1 MAADAGLIKSASQA
15 YRSEDPNIKLGE
27 DLKYGFGMIATGM
40 LKKQELDREK
50 AKEEAIKRE
59 KLHTRM
65 RLADKKAMDNEIEVA
80 GRATNPE
87 QLKLAN
93 DFASSTRLRSS
104 ILTSALETLS
114 PTSPEYL
121 EASQELI
128 EIRTSMEL
136 FGKQIDFQNEL
147 MGSVS
152 AIDFNLLAKHNSEE
166 TLEFTALAKEGDYK
180 LTYEDGKILMDFN
193 DGNGGLTQDEVREKL
208 AVLPDLNI
216 MNKFSGIAEEMAGDA
231 AAGRKINN
239 YDVDKDFYTLRSIL
253 NKSGP
258 EGINSLKTMLTEDIM
273 NGFKATDD
281 ETMDRL
287 WQEFQNAKTDEDII
301 NAKQNAINYLV
312 GDGEKGPDGNTNNG
326 FLGRSANDYYTKTL
340 EQYKTD
346 ANGSNSVSGG
356 GSGIQTYIPQT
367 GDVFVDTP
375 DLAYNELFSTVPIDA
390 MTGKPVM
397 TKLTDGSGT
406 LVAKTVPYTKIDEV
420 LEDQEAM
427 DYLDLRL
434 VMAAGDNGFLYE
446 RVETKDIMPSPLKV
460 PLIEDPEKKVITIRI
475 TKPVGTVSNEIEIQ
489 NLSFSGPSG
498 LERLK
503 MFMISL
509 EKSRQPNA
517 VKGTKGGIFVNVDDP
532 KS

>member
-93 DFASSTRLRSS
+93 DFASSSRLRSS

-152 AIDFNLLAKHNSEE
+152 AIDFNVLAKHNSEE

-231 AAGRKINN
+231 AAGRNINN

-326 FLGRSANDYYTKTL
+326 FLGRSANDYYNKTL
-340 EQYKTD
+340 EQYKTYTNNPGD
-346 ANGSNSVSGG
+346 GG
-356 GSGIQTYIPQT
+356 NNNNIQTYIPQT
-367 GDVFVDTP
+367 GDNFIDNP
-375 DLAYNELFSTVPIDA
+375 EQSYNELFSKVKINPK
-390 MTGKPVM
+390 TGKEM
-397 TKLTDGSGT
+397 TTDLTDGSGT
-406 LVAKTVPYTKIDEV
+406 LVAEPLPYTKINEV
-420 LEDQEAM
+420 LTDSKALKT
-427 DYLDLRL
+427 LDARL
-434 VMAAGDNGFLYE
+434 VSL
-446 RVETKDIMPSPLKV
+446 TL
-460 PLIEDPEKKVITIRI
+460 DPK
-475 TKPVGTVSNEIEIQ
+475 SD
-489 NLSFSGPSG
+489 FYF
-498 LERLK
+498 ERLK
-503 MFMISL
+503 TIVDPVTGENKENIISIKISKPAGTTGNMIDYGTVDFYGEDGVEQLKKFMIDI
-509 EKSRQPNA
+509 ERNRQPKA
-517 VKGTKGGIFVNVDDP
+517 VTGTKGAIFNKIDDP
-532 KS
+532 QIVK